1 MSSPAPAGPP
11 DVLALPLEEARAQ
24 LEAAGYEVEV
34 SETRPPG
41 GALPQGA
48 RRVVRQQ
55 HAGGRVWLVVTS
67 ERYERP
73 APASAA
79 VP

>member
-1 MSSPAPAGPP
+1 
-11 DVLALPLEEARAQ
+11 VLALPLEEARAQ

-34 SETRPPG
+34 RETRSPG
-41 GALPQGA
+41 RGVPQGA

-55 HAGGRVWLVVTS
+55 HEGGRVWLVVTP